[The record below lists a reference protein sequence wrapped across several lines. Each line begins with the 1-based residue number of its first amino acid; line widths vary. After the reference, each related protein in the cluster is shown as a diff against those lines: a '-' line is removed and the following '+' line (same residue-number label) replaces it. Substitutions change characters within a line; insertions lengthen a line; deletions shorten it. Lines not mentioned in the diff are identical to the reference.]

1 MIIVYYIINVGS
13 CQEAMTRQKSPK
25 RKYDTSRRQALA
37 EATKIQIAEAARSL
51 FFKRGYVGTTIEEI
65 ANRAGV
71 SKESVYSIFGNKQ
84 GILAFLLDATV
95 GGKEFPQPVI
105 QQSAAQTIMQERD
118 PRRQIDRIAQ
128 VCGEILS
135 RAAPVFAIMR
145 TAANTE
151 PEIQKRVRHLHKERL
166 ENMTSF
172 FRQVA
177 ANGPLRKGLDE
188 KRAGEIVWA
197 LTSPELFQLLV
208 TELAWSREKYS
219 QWLADILIRVLL
231 P

>member
-1 MIIVYYIINVGS
+1 
-13 CQEAMTRQKSPK
+13 MTKQKPLK
-25 RKYDTSRRQALA
+25 RKYDSTRRQAQA

-51 FFKRGYVGTTIEEI
+51 FFKRGYAGTTIEEI
-65 ANRAGV
+65 ANDAGV
-71 SKESVYSIFGNKQ
+71 SKESVYAIFGNKQ
-84 GILAFLLDATV
+84 SILAFLVDVAV
-95 GGKEFPQPVI
+95 GGKELPLPVI
-105 QQSAAQTIMQERD
+105 QQPAPQAIMQDRD
-118 PRRQIDRIAQ
+118 QRRQIERIAQ

-135 RAAPVFAIMR
+135 RAAPVYEIMR

-172 FRQVA
+172 FRHVA
-177 ANGPLRKGLDE
+177 ANGPLREGLDE
-188 KRAGEIVWA
+188 KRAGEIIWA
-197 LTSPELFQLLV
+197 LASPELFNLLT
-208 TELAWSREKYS
+208 TELSWSREKYS